1 MSFRLGLDHATHTEI
16 KDANDKTVVKG
27 RILSP
32 VVLPFVVLFPQTINT
47 DITVPAGYNALM
59 SGEYDLADGSTITVE
74 AGASLVIA

>member
-1 MSFRLGLDHATHTEI
+1 MSFKLGLDYAPYTSI
-16 KDANDKTVVKG
+16 KDAGQNTVVKG